1 MLSVLVTG
9 ANRGLGLEFT
19 RQYLGAGWR
28 VIATCRHPHDATE
41 LRELAKRYEH
51 LAIHAVD
58 VRNFVAIDQLA
69 SALAGQPI
77 DVLINNAGIY
87 GDGPGNG
94 FGTID
99 YDLWQDV
106 FKTNAMAPVK
116 MAESFLPHLK
126 LGNRKLIVGITS
138 LMGSM
143 GDNTSGNAICY
154 RSSKAALNAAFKSLS
169 LDLEPLGVGV
179 LILNPGWVLTD
190 MGGPRATTTA
200 ETSIGGMRR
209 IIDEYT
215 PALSGRF
222 MNFDGRELP
231 W

>member
-19 RQYLGAGWR
+19 RQYLDAGWR
-28 VIATCRHPHDATE
+28 VIATCRAPHEAPE

-51 LAIHAVD
+51 LAIHAID

-69 SALAGQPI
+69 SALADQPL
-77 DVLINNAGIY
+77 DVLINNAGVY
-87 GDGPGNG
+87 GDKPGNG
-94 FGTID
+94 FGSID
-99 YDLWQDV
+99 YGLWQDV
-106 FKTNAMAPVK
+106 LKTNTLAPVK
-116 MAESFLPHLK
+116 LSESFLAHLRR
-126 LGNRKLIVGITS
+126 GSRKLIVGITS

-169 LDLEPLGVGV
+169 LDLKPLGIGV

-190 MGGPRATTTA
+190 MGGPEATTTV
-200 ETSIGGMRR
+200 EQSITGMRR
-209 IIDEYT
+209 IIDQYT